1 MSTKNLYDDD
11 AREKIKELAED
22 IDFCMLVTNMDEKPL
37 SVVPMS
43 TKQVDDHGAVWFL
56 SKASS
61 EHNRNI
67 AKDRDVQL
75 LYSGTSDMEFLS
87 VYGEAF
93 IETNREVIHELYSKA
108 DNAWFDGKDD
118 QDITAIKVNPKEA
131 YYWDNKHNKMVTL
144 FKLGMAAV
152 SGNKQ
157 DISEKGKLEL

>member
-37 SVVPMS
+37 SAVPMS

-157 DISEKGKLEL
+157 DISEKGKIEL

>member
-37 SVVPMS
+37 SAVPMS

>member
-22 IDFCMLVTNMDEKPL
+22 IDFCMLVTNMNEKPL
-37 SVVPMS
+37 SAVPMS